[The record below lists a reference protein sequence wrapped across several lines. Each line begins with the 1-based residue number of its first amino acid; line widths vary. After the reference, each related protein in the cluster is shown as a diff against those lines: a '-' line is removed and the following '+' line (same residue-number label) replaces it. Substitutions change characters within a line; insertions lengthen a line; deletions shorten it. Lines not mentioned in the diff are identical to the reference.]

1 MAKNDPF
8 EKIESMFKELYDP
21 QFMPEDIDLKAFY
34 DLSEKEAKEDVE
46 RTYSNVRGFSTDGLP
61 RNVEELTGDS
71 VLKKPLS
78 REEAEVVEN
87 KKEYLLQKAQKLGD
101 QIQNNIESMDQECI
115 DWSHTFNLS
124 GRPKLRKAIRRVFG
138 EKKSTITY
146 QEFKDL
152 LILKKQIEMAEAAD
166 LVREDDE
173 DTAAGSDTVKQLL
186 KGIL

>member
-1 MAKNDPF
+1 MSDKDPF
-8 EKIESMFKELYDP
+8 EKMGSMFKELYDP
-21 QFMPEDIDLKAFY
+21 KFVPKDIDLNTFY
-34 DLSEKEAKEDVE
+34 NISEKEAKEDIDAIYSSVRAFNTEGLTRNAKEITGDALLSKPLTSEEAKVVEAKKQHLFKKADRVKGRVE
-46 RTYSNVRGFSTDGLP
+46 R
-61 RNVEELTGDS
+61 S
-71 VLKKPLS
+71 VS
-78 REEAEVVEN
+78 A
-87 KKEYLLQKAQKLGD
+87 
-101 QIQNNIESMDQECI
+101 MDEECI

-173 DTAAGSDTVKQLL
+173 DTAAGSDTVKKLL